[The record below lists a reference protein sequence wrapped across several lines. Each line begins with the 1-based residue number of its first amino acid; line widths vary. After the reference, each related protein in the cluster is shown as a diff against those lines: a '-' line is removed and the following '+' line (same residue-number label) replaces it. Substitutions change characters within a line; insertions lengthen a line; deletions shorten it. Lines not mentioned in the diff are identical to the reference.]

1 MQTYKK
7 QFIDAAIRSEAL
19 CFGSF
24 TLKSGRISPYFFNAG
39 KLCSASSLSVL
50 AKSYAQAVHESGIE
64 FDVVFGPAYKGI
76 SLAALTAAAY
86 FDLYSRDVGY
96 TYNRKE
102 KKDHGEGGMLV
113 GASLEGKKV
122 LVIDDVITAGTAIRE
137 VEALVK
143 REKGILTGVVI
154 GLNREERGQGDLSAV
169 QEVERD
175 LLAQVSS
182 IINLADIESYLQQ
195 QDDKDMLELVRDY
208 RAEYGSKLI

>member
-1 MQTYKK
+1 MQSYKT
-7 QFIDAAIRSEAL
+7 QFIEAAIHADAL

-50 AKSYAQAVHESGIE
+50 AKSYAQAVHASGIE

-86 FDLYSRDVGY
+86 FDLYGRDVGY

-102 KKDHGEGGMLV
+102 KKDHGEGGTLV
-113 GASLEGKKV
+113 GASLVGKKI

-137 VEALVK
+137 VQDIIMH
-143 REKGILTGVVI
+143 EKGILTGVVI
-154 GLNREERGQGDLSAV
+154 GLNRE
-169 QEVERD
+169 
-175 LLAQVSS
+175 
-182 IINLADIESYLQQ
+182 
-195 QDDKDMLELVRDY
+195 
-208 RAEYGSKLI
+208 

>member
-1 MQTYKK
+1 MVVMQSYKT
-7 QFIDAAIRSEAL
+7 QFIEAAVKSEAL

-39 KLCSASSLSVL
+39 KLSSASSLSVL

-86 FDLYSRDVGY
+86 FDLYGRDVGY

-102 KKDHGEGGMLV
+102 KKNHGEGGVLV
-113 GASLEGKKV
+113 GQELAGKKI

-137 VEALVK
+137 VQTIIES
-143 REKGILTGVVI
+143 EKGVLSGVV
-154 GLNREERGQGDLSAV
+154 
-169 QEVERD
+169 
-175 LLAQVSS
+175 LA
-182 IINLADIESYLQQ
+182 
-195 QDDKDMLELVRDY
+195 
-208 RAEYGSKLI
+208 